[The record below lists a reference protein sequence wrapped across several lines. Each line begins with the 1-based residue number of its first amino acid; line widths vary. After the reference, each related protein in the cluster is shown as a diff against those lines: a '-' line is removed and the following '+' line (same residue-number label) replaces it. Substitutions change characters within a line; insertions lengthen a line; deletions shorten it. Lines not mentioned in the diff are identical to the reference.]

1 MEQYLTNDSIGHLR
15 GRERGQRRGGVGEVG
30 AGRREGC
37 WCSVGGLVEERIY
50 SVSLV
55 PLDLG
60 LSLGDKVQ
68 GNQDVRMTQQ
78 AFDRQFNGSCEVP
91 RTQ

>member
-1 MEQYLTNDSIGHLR
+1 M
-15 GRERGQRRGGVGEVG
+15 GEVG
-30 AGRREGC
+30 AGRREG
-37 WCSVGGLVEERIY
+37 WCSVGGPVEKRIY

-68 GNQDVRMTQQ
+68 GNQDVRMTQ
-78 AFDRQFNGSCEVP
+78 
-91 RTQ
+91 